1 MTQRRLAD
9 IATICL
15 LSIGIV
21 ACTSN
26 DNSSDSPASVAQT
39 PDSNSPTTNPGTAPV
54 TAATRPTVSAT
65 EVVDLDEPID
75 LVARPGDDHL
85 WVAERAGTVRRLSVS
100 RKGRTLRPTGDPV
113 LDITSQT
120 TTDAERGLLSIAFS
134 KNGDTLFVSHTDRQ
148 GDTRLV
154 SYAIENDAVRA
165 DTRKVLLAVDQPYPN
180 HNGGHVV
187 LGPDGKLW
195 FGLGDGGA
203 ANDPQARAQ
212 DPGTLLGKIIR
223 LDPTG
228 GDPEI
233 VISGV
238 RNPWRFSFD
247 TDGSLWIGDVGQN
260 RWEEVDHLP
269 AGEIHGANLGW
280 SALEGSHRN
289 TEVDPAG
296 RSGKDPIAPVLEY
309 SHEGGNCSITGGLVY
324 RGKEIPSL
332 QGAYLFADYCA
343 GNVRALRLGSDGKL
357 AVEYDLGINV
367 TSPVSFG
374 TDARGEVYVLS
385 SGGTIVRLVDAR

>member
-1 MTQRRLAD
+1 MTQRRLAN
-9 IATICL
+9 IAAICL
-15 LSIGIV
+15 LSLGIV

-26 DNSSDSPASVAQT
+26 GNPSDSPASVAQT
-39 PDSNSPTTNPGTAPV
+39 PLRNDPTTNPGTAP
-54 TAATRPTVSAT
+54 TRPTVSAT

-100 RKGRTLRPTGDPV
+100 PKGRTLRPTGDPV
-113 LDITSQT
+113 LDITNQT

-154 SYAIENDAVRA
+154 SYSIENDAVRA

-203 ANDPQARAQ
+203 GNDPQARAQ

-260 RWEEVDHLP
+260 RWEEIDHLP
-269 AGEIHGANLGW
+269 AGEIRGANLGW